1 VATGLP
7 PEKPRSLFSR
17 LFSRP
22 GESVWR
28 VGSGAD
34 AERFAGP
41 IRGELLGAEGLAEQA
56 RALARRQRVM
66 PPTQAR
72 GSRSVSLARG
82 QRPLLERLEQTRRI
96 LESARTSLAAAA
108 ERGGDVSASGEWL
121 LDNFY
126 VVQEHL
132 REIRASMPRGY
143 YQELPKLAAG
153 TLAGYPRVYEV
164 AIALI
169 GHSEG
174 HVDMDNVQLFVREFQ
189 RGATLTTGE
198 LWAVPT
204 MLRLGLMENI
214 RRMALRTVQRVE
226 EVEAADRWAQRLR
239 DASDEGPAPLASALA
254 GFVSGHP
261 PLSPTFVARFL
272 QQLRTYQTNFTPLV
286 WLEQWI
292 AEDSLSAED
301 AIARSNQRQALT
313 QVMMANSITSLRT
326 IARLDWSEFVEASSA
341 VEAILRKD
349 PTGDYARTT
358 FGTRDLYR
366 HVVEDIAKGTGLEE
380 RDVAQRALDLAQ
392 RAAATPAA
400 SPGSDGRPDPRTSH
414 IGYYLLSDGR
424 AQLEAAA
431 RFRPPWTLALH
442 RWTLAH
448 ADTVYFG
455 GITVVTLL
463 LLAVAFMILG
473 PLSLGDQWIVLVFA
487 LIPANDIAIN
497 IIHQLITLFL
507 PPRILA
513 KLDLEESGIPV
524 SARTAV
530 VVPTLL
536 GSVEAVREAL
546 EHLEV
551 QFLANRDPRLH
562 FALLS
567 DFTDAPAPAREGDGA
582 ILDAA
587 VRGVHA
593 LNERYPSVADEGA
606 TFLLFHRPRLWNA
619 TQGAWMGW
627 ERKRGK
633 LAQFNRYLRGG
644 ARDAFSVVAGDTRT
658 LGDVR
663 YVITL
668 DSDTVLPRSAAST
681 LVGTMAHPLNRA
693 EYDPASGRVV
703 RGYGILQPRIG
714 ITLTSASRSRFAAM
728 YSGHPGVD
736 PYTTAVSDVY
746 QDLYGEGSYT
756 GKGIYDV
763 DAFELATHGRF
774 PENTLLSHDLI
785 EGAYSRAALAT
796 DIELYDDYPTRYLTF
811 TRRKHRWIRGDW
823 QLLRW
828 LGARVPGPDGPERNR
843 LSAISRWKI
852 FDNLRR
858 SVVEIAQLTLLLA
871 GWLALPGT
879 PAIWTALVLAGM
891 ASQWAFSIAIGL
903 VRLPGDKSWRAYY
916 RSIGRDAVTSA
927 EQFTLSVV
935 FLPHQAA
942 VSADAIVRTLW
953 RLFVT
958 RRNLLEWQTASQVE
972 RVMGTGSPREVWRRM
987 WPAVAI
993 AAAAGV
999 SVLGH
1004 LAWEQWH
1011 GAGGHASWTASHPG
1025 FYLLVTLPFVMLW
1038 LASPSIAISLSEPA
1052 IRRQRQITATE
1063 RWTALRYAL
1072 LHWRYFDRF
1081 VTAETQWLAPDN
1093 FQEDPVPV
1101 VANRTSPTN
1110 IGLQLLGTVSAYDLG
1125 FLCCGAMIERLELVF
1140 RSLEGMERFRGH
1152 FYNWYEL
1159 SKLRTLDPPYISTV
1173 DSGNLAGHLLALKQ
1187 ACLSIADDP
1196 LDDGRIWEALYT
1208 ALTMAAE
1215 ELRGLASS
1223 GAVDSPRQWQ
1233 AVLEA
1238 AERVRAV
1245 LASLPQV
1252 AGWPSASPPFTGGSW
1267 PAAARGRT
1275 SRGTIPTPPTGR
1287 AALGRGAA
1295 APPAMQTLVDRLRAA
1310 ERVLTERGGGA
1321 PPVSASQS
1329 PAPAS
1334 AAGSAA
1340 AGSLAAASPA
1350 AASPAAASP
1359 AVIPVDASD
1368 GWPAGGPST
1377 EPATIWLTWGR
1388 ALLER
1393 HLTEL
1398 ASIGAPNP
1406 GSAGPGG
1413 TDKPTSLREAAA
1425 SSVYAAEQVAR
1436 LDALALRAATYASEM
1451 DFKFL
1456 FDTRRMLF
1464 AIGYQVGASALDP
1477 SYYDLLASE
1486 ARLASFIAIAKNDV
1500 PVEHWFKLG
1509 RSLTMT
1515 AGNTALISWAGSM
1528 FEYLMP
1534 VLVMKSFPF
1543 TLLDQTYSGAVSRQ
1557 IAYGRER
1564 SVPWGVS
1571 ESAYNARDRQQ
1582 VYQYRAFGVPDLALK
1597 RGLSRDL
1604 VVAPY
1609 ATLLALPVEPH
1620 QAMRNLA
1627 ALESEGALG
1636 PFGFRDAVD
1645 YTRPALGSRRA
1656 LVGAYMAH
1664 HIGMGLV
1671 ALTNAVTRDLWPRR
1685 FHTDALVR
1693 SAELVL
1699 FEQIPRRFVLQDA
1712 QTGELE
1718 ERPRRGGAALEKP
1731 AARSLDTADTPQP
1744 RLALLGHPPYTVMI
1758 TNGGG
1763 GYSQYDRLDVT
1774 RWRAD
1779 ATLDD
1784 TGQWCYLKDVT
1795 PPAVADTPPAGRPR
1809 VWSASHQ
1816 PVCATADW
1824 YRVTFSTDRATF
1836 HRRDGDLE
1844 TRLEV
1849 TVVPDDSAEV
1859 RRVTV
1864 TNRGPTAR
1872 EVEVTSYGEI
1882 VLSPHDADRQHPA
1895 FANLFVQTEWLPG
1908 SAAVLAS
1915 RRPRSA
1921 QERTVWGVHVAA
1933 VGGGGGADAWQLI
1946 GPVTCE
1952 TDRARFLGRAR
1963 GVRHPAMLDDA
1974 ADGPL
1979 PGTTGAVLDP
1989 VFALRARVRIEPS
2002 QSAKVAFT
2010 TLVAPDRERAVE
2022 LADRYHDPYS
2032 AQRALDLSWM
2042 QSQVEMRELGI
2053 TPADAALYQ
2062 EIAGYLLSP
2071 TPAVRAPQK
2080 DMLQARRGQDALW
2093 AHGISGDNP
2102 ILLAFVDS
2110 PAGLPTVRELLAA
2123 HHYWRL
2129 KGLVIDLVLLNTYPP
2144 TYLQELQDALQT
2156 TVMAS
2161 TEGMVLD
2168 KPGGVFIRRQDITPP
2183 DDLTTLRAVAR
2194 VELRCDSD
2202 LRLSEIL
2209 EVPDAPPPY
2218 PAPFVPRTSTAS
2230 AIVTPS
2236 TLAAAAAR
2244 SAADGLSARMA
2255 SGVSRGPIA
2264 PPPANGLG
2272 ALAADGAYEIVL
2284 REGVTTP
2291 APWSNVIANERA
2303 GFVVSEGGGGYS
2315 WVDNSFFYRL
2325 TPWRNDPV
2333 TDQATEIVYLRDDET
2348 GEVWTP
2354 APQPIRHS
2362 TPYTVRHAAG
2372 STEFQHTH
2380 SGIATSLMLGMAGDD
2395 PVKIGLL
2402 TMTNETN
2409 HPRRLTITA
2418 YAEWVLGVARE
2429 LTRDNVVTSFDRDA
2443 DAVFARNGFDPQYAA
2458 TVAFMSV
2465 SEPITGYTADRSEF
2479 LGRNGDYADPAAL
2492 RRALLAEA
2500 TGVGLDPCAAVQFE
2514 IMLGPGETRTV
2525 ATLLGG
2531 AEDQAEARRL
2541 VRAYKNAGAARRALD
2556 ASRAAWRQRLSTVTV
2571 RTPEPEFDA
2580 MLNGW
2585 LLYQALAC
2593 RMWGRTALYQSSG
2606 AYGFRDQLQDSA
2618 AFVYAAPA
2626 VTRAHLVRSAGRQF
2640 KEGDVQHWWHP
2651 QSGRGV
2657 RTRFSDDLAWL
2668 PYIVDRYITVTGD
2681 TGVLDERAPYLTS
2694 RLLDEGEQELYDR
2707 PDVSQE
2713 EGTVYDHCVRALR
2726 RATTTGSHGLPL
2738 IGCGDWN
2745 DGFNR
2750 VGVDGRGESVWLAWF
2765 LITGLRAFAARCDAR
2780 GDGSTAAEFRS
2791 KADAYAQ
2798 ATEQHAWD
2806 GEWYRRAY
2814 FDDGTPLGS
2823 ATSDECKI
2831 DSIAQSWGVI
2841 SGAAPAGH
2849 AAQAMASLNRYLVR
2863 SDARLIALL
2872 TPPFDHTAHDPGY
2885 IKGYLP
2891 GVRENGAQYTHAA
2904 LWAVWATALHGDG
2917 DRATELYQM
2926 INPLTHTR
2934 TPEDVARYKVE
2945 PFVVVADV
2953 YTATG
2958 HVGRG
2963 GWTWYTGSASWM
2975 YRVGLEAILGFT
2987 KTGTTLRIDPCI
2999 PRAWEEAEIVYRFG
3013 LATYRIRI
3021 RNPAHVSRGVGSV
3034 TVDGA
3039 AVKDGI
3045 IPLADDGLQ
3054 HDVLVEL
3061 RGTADDETAGNETA
3075 DRETVE
3081 SETVRTAE
3089 QKTR

>member
-1 VATGLP
+1 L
-7 PEKPRSLFSR
+7 LSR
-17 LFSRP
+17 LLSRP

-56 RALARRQRVM
+56 RALARRQRVV
-66 PPTQAR
+66 PATLRAGAR
-72 GSRSVSLARG
+72 TVSLARG

-164 AIALI
+164 AIGLI

-341 VEAILRKD
+341 VEAILRRD

-380 RDVAQRALDLAQ
+380 REVAQRALDLAQ
-392 RAAATPAA
+392 RASVGPST
-400 SPGSDGRPDPRTSH
+400 DGKPDARTAH
-414 IGYYLLSDGR
+414 VGYYLLGDGR
-424 AQLEAAA
+424 ALLEAAA

-455 GITVVTLL
+455 GITAVTVL
-463 LLAVAFMILG
+463 LLAVAFLLLG
-473 PLSLGDQWIVLVFA
+473 PLGLAAQWVVLVFA
-487 LIPANDIAIN
+487 VIPANDLAIN

-513 KLDLEESGIPV
+513 KLDLEESGIPA

-536 GSVEAVREAL
+536 GSVDAVREAL

-567 DFTDAPAPAREGDGA
+567 DFTDAPAPALEGDAA
-582 ILDAA
+582 ILDSA
-587 VRGVHA
+587 VRGIQA
-593 LNERYPSVADEGA
+593 LNERYPTVAGQGDA
-606 TFLLFHRPRLWNA
+606 FLLFHRPRLWNA

-644 ARDAFSVVAGDTRT
+644 ARDAFSVVAGDTAT
-658 LGDVR
+658 LSDVR

-668 DSDTVLPRSAAST
+668 DSDTVLPRAAAAT

-785 EGAYSRAALAT
+785 EGAYCRAALAT

-828 LGARVPGPDGPERNR
+828 LWGRVPGPDGPEPNR

-858 SVVEIAQLTLLLA
+858 SVVEIAQLTLLVA
-871 GWLALPGT
+871 GWLVLPGT

-891 ASQWAFSIAIGL
+891 ASNWAFSIAIGL

-927 EQFTLSVV
+927 QQFVLSVV
-935 FLPHQAA
+935 FLPHQAV
-942 VSADAIVRTLW
+942 VSADAILRTLW

-958 RRNLLEWQTASQVE
+958 RRHLLEWQTASQVE
-972 RVMGTGSPREVWRRM
+972 RVMGAGSPREVWRRM
-987 WPAVAI
+987 WPAVALS
-993 AAAAGV
+993 AAIGL
-999 SVLGH
+999 SVVGH

-1011 GAGGHASWTASHPG
+1011 GGVAGYAAGHGPWPAAHPML
-1025 FYLLVTLPFVMLW
+1025 YLAVTIPLVGLW
-1038 LASPSIAISLSEPA
+1038 LASPTIAISLSEPA
-1052 IRRQRQITATE
+1052 VRRQRQLTATE

-1081 VTAETQWLAPDN
+1081 VSTETQWLAPDN
-1093 FQEDPVPV
+1093 FQEDPAPV
-1101 VANRTSPTN
+1101 VAQRTSPTN

-1125 FLCCGAMIERLELVF
+1125 FLSCGAMIERLELVF

-1159 SKLRTLDPPYISTV
+1159 AKLRILDPPYISTV
-1173 DSGNLAGHLLALKQ
+1173 DSGNLAGHLIALKQ
-1187 ACLSIADDP
+1187 ACLAIADEP

-1252 AGWPSASPPFTGGSW
+1252 AGWPSATPPFTAGSW
-1267 PAAARGRT
+1267 TGAARGRN
-1275 SRGTIPTPPTGR
+1275 SRGTIATPPSGR
-1287 AALGRGAA
+1287 AALGRAAA
-1295 APPAMQTLVDRLRAA
+1295 APPGMQTLVDRLRAA

-1321 PPVSASQS
+1321 V
-1329 PAPAS
+1329 
-1334 AAGSAA
+1334 
-1340 AGSLAAASPA
+1340 PA
-1350 AASPAAASP
+1350 AATTGAGTPAAP
-1359 AVIPVDASD
+1359 AVSVAPVDAGE
-1368 GWPAGGPST
+1368 GWPGGGPSM
-1377 EPATIWLTWGR
+1377 EPATIWLAWGR

-1393 HLTEL
+1393 HVTDL
-1398 ASIGAPNP
+1398 AAIG
-1406 GSAGPGG
+1406 GSVGPDGAGVAGG
-1413 TDKPTSLREAAA
+1413 TKARTLRDAA
-1425 SSVYAAEQVAR
+1425 SESVYAAEQVAR
-1436 LDALALRAATYASEM
+1436 LEAIAVRAETYASEM

-1456 FDTRRMLF
+1456 FDSRRMLF
-1464 AIGYQVGASALDP
+1464 AIGYQVGSSSLDP

-1486 ARLASFIAIAKNDV
+1486 ARLASFMGIAKNDV
-1500 PVEHWFKLG
+1500 PVEHWFRLG

-1528 FEYLMP
+1528 FEYMMP

-1564 SVPWGVS
+1564 GVPWGVS

-1627 ALESEGALG
+1627 ALEAEGALG
-1636 PFGFRDAVD
+1636 PYGFRDAVD
-1645 YTRPALGSRRA
+1645 YTRPQLGSRRA

-1664 HIGMGLV
+1664 HVGMGLV
-1671 ALTNAVTRDLWPRR
+1671 ALTNAMTRGVWPRR
-1685 FHTDALVR
+1685 FHTDAIVR

-1774 RWRAD
+1774 RWRSD
-1779 ATLDD
+1779 PTLDD
-1784 TGQWCYLKDVT
+1784 AGQWCYLKDVT
-1795 PPAVADTPPAGRPR
+1795 PPATADTPPAGRSR
-1809 VWSASHQ
+1809 MWSASHQ
-1816 PVCATADW
+1816 PVCAEADW

-1864 TNRGPTAR
+1864 TNRGSTAR

-1882 VLSPHDADRQHPA
+1882 VLTSHDADRQHPA

-1908 SAAVLAS
+1908 SAAVLAT

-1933 VGGGGGADAWQLI
+1933 VGGGSGADAWQLV
-1946 GPVTCE
+1946 GPMTCE

-1963 GVRHPAMLDDA
+1963 GVRRPAMLDDA

-2010 TLVAPDRERAVE
+2010 TLVAPDRDRAIE

-2042 QSQVEMRELGI
+2042 QAQVEMRELGI

-2080 DMLQARRGQDALW
+2080 DLLQARRGQDALW

-2183 DDLTTLRAVAR
+2183 DDLATLRAVAR

-2209 EVPDAPPPY
+2209 EVPDAPLPY
-2218 PAPFVPRTSTAS
+2218 PAPFEPRVSTAS

-2244 SAADGLSARMA
+2244 SVAEGLPGASAPSAA
-2255 SGVSRGPIA
+2255 SRGPTA

-2272 ALAADGAYEIVL
+2272 ALAADGAYEVVL
-2284 REGVTTP
+2284 REGLTTP
-2291 APWSNVIANERA
+2291 APWANVIANDRA
-2303 GFVVSEGGGGYS
+2303 GFVVSDGGGGHT
-2315 WVDNSFFYRL
+2315 WVGNSFFYRL

-2333 TDQATEIVYLRDDET
+2333 TDQVTEVVYLRDDET

-2354 APQPIRHS
+2354 SPQPIRHG
-2362 TPYTVRHAAG
+2362 TAYTVRHAAG

-2443 DAVFARNGFDPQYAA
+2443 DAVFARNGFDPQYAG

-2465 SEPITGYTADRSEF
+2465 SEPVTGYTTDRSEF

-2500 TGVGLDPCAAVQFE
+2500 TGAGLDPCAALQFE
-2514 IMLGPGETRTV
+2514 VTLGPGETRTV

-2541 VRAYKNAGAARRALD
+2541 LRAYKDAGAARGVLD
-2556 ASRAAWRQRLSTVTV
+2556 QSRAAWRQRLSTVTV

-2585 LLYQALAC
+2585 LLYQALSC

-2618 AFVYAAPA
+2618 AFLYAVPD
-2626 VTRAHLVRSAGRQF
+2626 VSRAHIVRSAGRQF

-2668 PYIVDRYITVTGD
+2668 PYITDHYVTITGD

-2694 RLLDEGEQELYDR
+2694 RLLDEHEQEMYDR
-2707 PDVSQE
+2707 PDVSQDD
-2713 EGTVYDHCVRALR
+2713 GTVYDHCVRAYR
-2726 RATTTGSHGLPL
+2726 RATTIGSRGLPL
-2738 IGCGDWN
+2738 IGSGDWN

-2750 VGVDGRGESVWLAWF
+2750 VGVEGRGESVWLAWF
-2765 LITGLRAFAARCDAR
+2765 LITGLRAFALRCDAR
-2780 GDGSTAAEFRS
+2780 GDKDTAAEFRS
-2791 KADAYAQ
+2791 KADAYAV
-2798 ATEQHAWD
+2798 AVEQNAWD

-2823 ATSDECKI
+2823 ASSDECKI

-2841 SGAAPAGH
+2841 SGAAPADR
-2849 AAQAMASLNRYLVR
+2849 AARAMASFNRYLVR
-2863 SDARLIALL
+2863 GDARLIALL
-2872 TPPFDHTAHDPGY
+2872 TPPFDRTEHDPGY

-2891 GVRENGAQYTHAA
+2891 GVRENGAQYTHGA
-2904 LWAVWATALHGDG
+2904 LWAVWATALQGDG
-2917 DRATELYQM
+2917 DHAVELYQM
-2926 INPLTHTR
+2926 LNPLTHAR
-2934 TPEDVARYKVE
+2934 TPSDVARYKVE
-2945 PFVVVADV
+2945 PFVVAADV
-2953 YTATG
+2953 YTAAG
-2958 HVGRG
+2958 HLGRG
-2963 GWTWYTGSASWM
+2963 GWTWYTGSAAWM
-2975 YRVGLEAILGFT
+2975 YRVGLEGILGFA

-2999 PRAWEEAEIVYRFG
+2999 PRGWNEAEIVYRFG
-3013 LATYRIRI
+3013 LATYRIKI
-3021 RNPAHVSRGVGSV
+3021 RNPDHVSRGVGSV
-3034 TVDGA
+3034 SVDGA
-3039 AVKDGI
+3039 SVADGAV
-3045 IPLADDGLQ
+3045 PLADDGKE
-3054 HDVLVEL
+3054 HEVIVEL
-3061 RGTADDETAGNETA
+3061 RAAPETA
-3075 DRETVE
+3075 
-3081 SETVRTAE
+3081 
-3089 QKTR
+3089 KK